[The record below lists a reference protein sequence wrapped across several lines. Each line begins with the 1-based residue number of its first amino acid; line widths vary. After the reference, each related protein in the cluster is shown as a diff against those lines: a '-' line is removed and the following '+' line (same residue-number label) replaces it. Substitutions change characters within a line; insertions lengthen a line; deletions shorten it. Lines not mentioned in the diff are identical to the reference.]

1 MYYFP
6 KKITF
11 NNMHSD
17 ILEINCTIMQFQSV
31 MSKTLSCG
39 EEEGSITFTK
49 NLKSLTPVET
59 HLHSYW
65 SLKKIAFQ

>member
-11 NNMHSD
+11 KNMHFD

-31 MSKTLSCG
+31 ISKILSWV
-39 EEEGSITFTK
+39 K
-49 NLKSLTPVET
+49 NKEVLLFAKSLKSLSPEET
-59 HLHSYW
+59 HWQAY
-65 SLKKIAFQ
+65 

>member
-11 NNMHSD
+11 KNMHSN

-39 EEEGSITFTK
+39 KNEGNTYI
-49 NLKSLTPVET
+49 
-59 HLHSYW
+59 Y
-65 SLKKIAFQ
+65 